1 MLRFMLRSMPVE
13 RKELKVLGSQRRLP
27 SGVRLVPAL
36 SIATLCL
43 VFAASAARAEGLDP
57 RTEIEPFV
65 DRISHDSCVDAGRIR
80 DILSAIEVNDAVLE
94 RIARPAESMPW
105 HRYRRLLVTAAR
117 VEKGAIF
124 ARKHARLLE
133 RAESD
138 FGVPAE
144 IITAIIGIESAYGAN
159 RGSYRVLDS
168 LATLGFRY
176 HSNPRRSDFFRS
188 ELESLFLLA
197 CEENIDLQRI
207 EGSYAGAIGIPQ
219 FIPSSYRNYAIDFD
233 EDGHRDLA
241 NSWADAIGSVA
252 NYLAEHGWSAKA
264 PIAIRAQVKGDA
276 FRAIIAQGIKP
287 HTTLGSI
294 RRQGVSLPSQDR
306 ALYDENPETYAALIE
321 FEVRDGH
328 EYWLGFDNFYTIT
341 RYNHS
346 RLYALA
352 IFQLSEMIRERIASG

>member
-1 MLRFMLRSMPVE
+1 M
-13 RKELKVLGSQRRLP
+13 LGSNRRL
-27 SGVRLVPAL
+27 SGGIQAKPAAL
-36 SIATLCL
+36 IAMVCL
-43 VFAASAARAEGLDP
+43 VFAAIDARAQALDI

-65 DRISHDSCVDAGRIR
+65 MRLSSERCVDEERTR
-80 DILSAIEVNDAVLE
+80 RILSAARVSDSVLKS
-94 RIARPAESMPW
+94 IQQPAESMPW
-105 HRYRRLLVTAAR
+105 HRYRRLLVTGSR
-117 VEKGAIF
+117 VEKGVKF
-124 ARKHARLLE
+124 ARKHARLLAQADA
-133 RAESD
+133 R

-159 RGSYRVLDS
+159 RGSHRVLDS

-176 HSNPRRSDFFRS
+176 RNPRRSDFFRS

-197 CEENIDLQRI
+197 CEERIDLLEI
-207 EGSYAGAIGIPQ
+207 KGSYAGAIGIPQ
-219 FIPSSYRNYAIDFD
+219 FIPSSYRHYAVDFD
-233 EDGHRDLA
+233 EDGHRDLV

-264 PIAIRAQVKGDA
+264 PIAIEARVEGDA
-276 FRAIIAQGIKP
+276 FQAIIAKGIKP
-287 HTTLGSI
+287 SMTVASI
-294 RRQGVSLPSQDR
+294 EEQGVSLAGQDG
-306 ALYDENPETYAALIE
+306 ALRYENPKALAALLE
-321 FEVRDGH
+321 FEVRGGL